1 MPHISIIGPA
11 LPLEDKRRLV
21 RKMTEL
27 ASDIYHIPKE
37 KFMIHIFEALRE
49 NTGSGGELLSDKK

>member
-1 MPHISIIGPA
+1 MPHISIIGPV

-21 RKMTEL
+21 QKMTEL
-27 ASDIYHIPKE
+27 VSDIYHIPKE
-37 KFMIHIFEALRE
+37 KFMIHIFESLRE